1 MACQLMLHK
10 PIFIIHPMTRLVEKN
25 TKYYIFVGSQNPDI
39 LEILQRFGLER
50 KIKKENDSKI
60 QEIFGKKVY
69 DSWKDILK
77 KGKNNKLYFIPNLIR
92 MDDSLNEVKKKIFV
106 YCSDHEHR
114 KYILPRNQ
122 EIWIKTKSGNN
133 SKSFKML
140 GYHYINKE
148 TEEVYEYPPH
158 VKVHPV
164 VDPDLLKSYQ
174 RVMIMQS
181 ANEQMQQENQK
192 HKEYKVDTSENY
204 LLLYD
209 ILNNIEVENQI
220 IYVSDALE
228 EMAYLRTHKLLMNEK
243 GNRQA
248 YQRFLNGY
256 LKKYWIH
263 IQPEIDI
270 ERARGFYEMK
280 RHEMLRDEF
289 ILKLMEQN
297 IVDKSLF
304 EDCSMKTVKINVNSK
319 GDDDE
324 EETVIEENENENRFW
339 KKEKDVDFVDLYQIF
354 DYIREKRIN
363 VETPFV
369 KYGDITMD
377 NPFVIISLEAIRQ
390 NKLSKHHLYDW
401 LNLIRGSDEIAERR
415 FHNLQIKRYIKNYE
429 NDQKYC
435 SINLS
440 RNGKVSISI
449 SYKQENRATIQD
461 IELAVKNCK
470 KLIEDLNQHI
480 PDYRLIRGI
489 SENKRIEAPDMTV
502 HENGTVSF
510 KRNTKLTFV
519 NMLIGM
525 NIPNEKQ
532 IDFKKL
538 EEFAKFFPNYLSEDR
553 HVEKKSEIVKNK
565 LYIRYNRVSAFS
577 NMNEISV
584 DIDKMKEQNF
594 SDISIL
600 ELISQK
606 YDLTLDEAKKYLI
619 EWVREFS
626 DRGTGKVKSQ
636 YKTGVRVQI
645 FRDKMIFDGITN
657 IYQIPEI
664 YRFFTF
670 FIYLFL
676 EMNEMKKNKDF
687 RQFFLK
693 NSATINTSFMK
704 NEIDYEQEGMN
715 YVSELNRNMYLQELE
730 GLEGI
735 QIQKN
740 ANRNIANRNF
750 QRMMNFNVNE
760 VLESNLTNKVE
771 QHLSLR
777 GSLLAKEEDI
787 DVNIRLDCGDTKEV
801 EEVQTCEDFCNDAN
815 YFIRRLQLY
824 DNSLFKFNVTKNKDQ
839 VQYSRCCQSNDQPVV
854 LDYDPSINP
863 RIKRESYSYTYEYS
877 SDPELMKRWYI
888 CPKIWCPYC
897 EIPIYENDVDRRT
910 ILRKK
915 MKGDKKFCITCKC
928 PYGDHQ
934 AFIRDDKMM
943 NFEEEKRYLEDLK
956 KLKTEDEKRRYI
968 KSMETK
974 SEFTGFPTFALQKNP
989 RGKCL
994 PCCSKKPHNI
1004 KESGKY
1010 EHYMSCRGEEVEEEN
1025 KDDGHIYIKK
1035 SIPVDR
1041 NRFGI
1046 LTSEVARILNTI
1058 ADAGS
1063 LGMKS
1068 GYFRRGIKQSDK
1080 LSFLNAMSDIIS
1092 CEKSNPIPVEKI
1104 QKNLNDKLTEDLFK
1118 SLYAGNLVQIFIDK
1132 TKNTTSFE
1140 NFKHFLQQQEQQ
1152 VNHTY
1157 LWDYVQRPGILYEDG
1172 VNLFIFE
1179 DNLLLCPKGEDVK
1192 EFYDMNK
1199 KNVILFKHKHMYEP
1213 VVYLD
1218 GDGKGGKMKCL
1229 FDSSR
1234 PEIRKLHEI
1243 VMNGC
1248 GEQGMIRWDEVLQNT
1263 IKKYGL
1269 DQRQMVLGLG
1279 DSLMITLEKIL
1290 TSIKQNDLKTSF
1302 IPTIQYIDGYNKVY
1316 AIGLKNGV
1324 FLPVRPSKLYLELP
1338 YEEVVDLTKLKYLNY
1353 EDTKRYLM
1361 EISEKTGMTCKISEK
1376 ILDHSSNQKRDEIIA
1391 VILENDRIVP
1401 VQSSKDRDS
1410 KVRVSSRVFYGD
1422 IDKYIQ
1428 KSVDYLPDKRIEM
1441 MNKKSYEDESY
1452 QRLRFEI
1459 SRYIQ
1464 LKNSRDWKKKLM
1476 EIIDDEGM
1484 TLHQKRRRLF
1494 DILQTLVRKLVV
1506 IGDRQMDIVGYQKP
1520 NKRVPCFQRSKNKNE
1535 NHQSGQLSCQDDSHC
1550 IVEGGEC
1557 KLFMYRKN
1565 LVDKG
1570 RDNEIFYVD
1579 RIIEELLRYP
1589 LKRNEILHD
1598 NISSVIDRELLI
1610 IDPKKYVLMHGE
1622 TPSQMIQIMENIYM
1636 DRTGI
1641 QLNKRILYNEFIT
1654 QNYTFVRN
1662 RYLKAST
1669 KNLDETL
1676 LEPIPSQWEPYLD
1689 TSFKMQKNTENSL
1702 FVSLSYA
1709 FREMNSNVDMSA
1721 KNIQMKIVQTLET
1734 IRDNKNLI
1742 KKFFLIMNPLCV
1754 DNPKL
1759 QVLMKNIGMNIPQP
1773 EEIEEKGKKKKKI
1786 IPKNGGMD
1794 KPNMTTL
1801 QGKLTS
1807 QTKQMENMM
1816 KIDFDE
1822 NVIVNL
1828 YKNQCRKLLSH
1839 IQSFE
1844 GLMHDIMSDKHIGCE
1859 MDIIISA
1866 YMMGVNI
1873 IILDKFKHKEAPR
1886 YYCIGNQFDTGYSNY
1901 IILYKALAFD
1911 KNIYYIV
1918 ESKGKYLFDLESL
1931 PYEFKTKI
1939 IDQCYQHRSLDFE
1952 C

>member
-1 MACQLMLHK
+1 MACQLTLHK
-10 PIFIIHPMTRLVEKN
+10 PVFIVHPISRLVEKN
-25 TKYYIFVGSQNPDI
+25 TKYYIFVGGQNPDI

-50 KIKKENDSKI
+50 KIKKENDAKI
-60 QEIFGKKVY
+60 QEIFGKSVY
-69 DSWKDILK
+69 DSWKEILK

-114 KYILPRNQ
+114 KYMLPRNQ
-122 EIWIKTKSGNN
+122 EIWIKTKGSGNN
-133 SKSFKML
+133 ANRYKML
-140 GYHYINKE
+140 GYHYVDKE
-148 TEEVYEYPPH
+148 TGDIYQYPPH
-158 VKVHPV
+158 IKVRPE

-174 RVMIMQS
+174 RAMIQMN
-181 ANEQMQQENQK
+181 ANEMMEERNKK
-192 HKEYKVDTSENY
+192 HKDYKVDTSENY

-209 ILNNIEVENQI
+209 IFENIEIENQM

-228 EMAYLRTHKLLMNEK
+228 EIDYLRSHKLLMNEK
-243 GNRQA
+243 RNRQA

-263 IQPEIDI
+263 IQTDVDE
-270 ERARGFYEMK
+270 ERAKGFYELK
-280 RHEMLRDEF
+280 RHEMIRDEY

-304 EDCSMKTVKINVNSK
+304 EDCSMKTVKININSS
-319 GDDDE
+319 GSGDDE
-324 EETVIEENENENRFW
+324 EEEVVEENENENRFW
-339 KKEKDVDFVDLYQIF
+339 KKEKDIDFVDLYQIF

-377 NPFVIISLEAIRQ
+377 NPFIIISLEAIRQ
-390 NKLSKHHLYDW
+390 NKLTKHHLYEW

-415 FHNLQIKRYIKNYE
+415 FHNLQLKRFIKSYE
-429 NDQKYC
+429 NDQKF
-435 SINLS
+435 SSVNIS

-449 SYKQENRATIQD
+449 SYKQENRATIKD

-470 KLIEDLNQHI
+470 KFIDDLNQHI

-489 SENKRIEAPDMTV
+489 SENKRIEAPDMHV
-502 HENGTVSF
+502 HENGTITF
-510 KRNTKLTFV
+510 KKNTHLTFL

-525 NIPNEKQ
+525 NLPNEKQ

-553 HVEKKSEIVKNK
+553 RVEEKTEVVKNK

-594 SDISIL
+594 SDTHIL
-600 ELISQK
+600 ELITQK

-619 EWVREFS
+619 EWIREYS

-657 IYQIPEI
+657 IYQVPEI

-676 EMNEMKKNKDF
+676 QMNEMKKNQEF
-687 RQFFLK
+687 RKIFLK
-693 NSATINTSFMK
+693 NSSMMNQTFVK
-704 NEIDYEQEGMN
+704 NEIDYEQESMN
-715 YVSELNRNMYLQELE
+715 YISELNRNQYIQELE
-730 GLEGI
+730 GLETLTVSRN
-735 QIQKN
+735 KN
-740 ANRNIANRNF
+740 MPNRNF
-750 QRMMNFNVNE
+750 QRMMNFQVE
-760 VLESNLTNKVE
+760 DALESNMTNKIE

-777 GSLLAKEEDI
+777 GSLLAKEEEI

-824 DNSLFKFNVTKNKDQ
+824 DNSLFKFNVAKEKDQ

-897 EIPIYENDVDRRT
+897 EIPILENDIDRRT

-943 NFEEEKRYLEDLK
+943 NFEEEKRFLEDLK
-956 KLKTEDEKRRYI
+956 KFKTEDEKRRYI
-968 KSMETK
+968 KALETK
-974 SEFTGFPTFALQKNP
+974 SEFTGYPTFALQKNP

-1010 EHYMSCRGEEVEEEN
+1010 EHYMSCRGEEVDEEN

-1068 GYFRRGIKQSDK
+1068 GYFRRGIKQNDK
-1080 LSFLNAMSDIIS
+1080 LSFLHAISDVIS
-1092 CEKSNPIPVEKI
+1092 CEKSNPMPIEKM
-1104 QKNLNDKLTEDLFK
+1104 QKMLVDKLTEDLFK
-1118 SLYAGNLVQIFIDK
+1118 SLYAGNLVQIFNDK
-1132 TKNTTSFE
+1132 TKNETPFE
-1140 NFKHFLQQQEQQ
+1140 NYKHFLQQNNQL

-1157 LWDYVQRPGILYEDG
+1157 LWDYLQRPNVLYEG
-1172 VNLFIFE
+1172 GLNIFIFE

-1199 KNVILFKHKHMYEP
+1199 KNIILFKHKNTYEP
-1213 VVYLD
+1213 IVYLD
-1218 GDGKGGKMKCL
+1218 GDGKGAKMKCF

-1243 VMNGC
+1243 VLNGC

-1290 TSIKQNDLKTSF
+1290 TAIKQNQLKQTF
-1302 IPTIQYIDGYNKVY
+1302 IPIKQYIDGYHKVY

-1338 YEEVVDLTKLKYLNY
+1338 YEEVVDLNKLEYLNY
-1353 EDTKRYLM
+1353 DDTKRYLM
-1361 EISEKTGMTCKISEK
+1361 EISEKTGMQCKVAEK
-1376 ILDHSSNQKRDEIIA
+1376 ILDRSSNQKREDIIA

-1401 VQSSKDRDS
+1401 IKESKDRDS

-1422 IDKYIQ
+1422 VDHYIQ
-1428 KSVDYLPDKRIEM
+1428 QSVDYLPDKRIEM

-1459 SRYIQ
+1459 SRFIQ
-1464 LKNSRDWKKKLM
+1464 LKDKNSKDWKKKML
-1476 EIIDDEGM
+1476 EVIDGEGM

-1494 DILQTLVRKLVV
+1494 DMIQELVRKLVV
-1506 IGDRQMDIVGYQKP
+1506 IGDRKLDIVSYQKP
-1520 NKRVPCFQRSKNKNE
+1520 NKRVPCFQRSLQKNGNN
-1535 NHQSGQLSCQDDSHC
+1535 NHSGQLSCQDDPHC
-1550 IVEGGEC
+1550 IVEGGKC
-1557 KLFMYRKN
+1557 KLFIYRKN
-1565 LVDKG
+1565 LVDQG
-1570 RDNEIFYVD
+1570 RDNEIFYID

-1589 LKRNEILHD
+1589 LKRNEIIHD
-1598 NISSVIDRELLI
+1598 NISPVIDRELLI

-1622 TPSQMIQIMENIYM
+1622 TPSQMIQIMENIYL
-1636 DRTGI
+1636 DRSGI
-1641 QLNKRILYNEFIT
+1641 QLNKRIVYNEFIT

-1676 LEPIPSQWEPYLD
+1676 LEPLPSQWEPYLD
-1689 TSFKMQKNTENSL
+1689 PSFKMQKNTENSL

-1709 FREMNSNVDMSA
+1709 FRETNSNVDMSA

-1734 IRDNKNLI
+1734 IRENKALI

-1759 QVLMKNIGMNIPQP
+1759 QLLMKNMGMNMPIP
-1773 EEIEEKGKKKKKI
+1773 EESGKKKKKI
-1786 IPKNGGMD
+1786 LPKSEDMSMVS
-1794 KPNMTTL
+1794 KE
-1801 QGKLTS
+1801 
-1807 QTKQMENMM
+1807 MENM
-1816 KIDFDE
+1816 KQINFDE

-1828 YKNQCRKLLSH
+1828 YKNQCRRLLSH

-1844 GLMHDIMSDKHIGCE
+1844 GLMHEIMSDKHIGCE
-1859 MDIIISA
+1859 MDIIVSA
-1866 YMMGVNI
+1866 YMMGLNI

-1886 YYCIGNQFDTGYSNY
+1886 YYCIGNQFDTGYSKY
-1901 IILYKALAFD
+1901 VILYKALAFD

-1939 IDQCYQHRSLDFE
+1939 VDQCHQHRSLDYE